1 MKEAVRMVMED
12 GKTQAHACHFFK
24 EKGIVLPQRTLS
36 MRIAEAKTEN
46 NIQIPSSSSFSPV
59 PSSTK
64 KSSLPKYSEI
74 DMEEAVSMV
83 QMGMTEREVIKFFK
97 QQEKPIPRGTLAE
110 RVIRERASLLTDG
123 TEKDMQMAVRLVM
136 GGQTQI
142 NVRRHF
148 ITLGKSISKSS
159 LSKQVAAAREAA
171 NIGEIRMN
179 PAEGILSS
187 EFPQPDVS
195 QVFLAQIALLEGPQ
209 TSLNLSSSES
219 ISSLQ
224 PLDPSVL
231 KDVNQAVVMAES
243 VETSEIPQSSLRKCV
258 NLARNPEKSAS
269 RSNYS
274 ARDMTEAVAWVMQG
288 ETPTNACSFFQKKGI
303 IIPKS
308 SLSKQ
313 VAAARKAA
321 KEG

>member
-1 MKEAVRMVMED
+1 MVMED

-159 LSKQVAAAREAA
+159 LSKQVAAAR
-171 NIGEIRMN
+171 
-179 PAEGILSS
+179 
-187 EFPQPDVS
+187 
-195 QVFLAQIALLEGPQ
+195 
-209 TSLNLSSSES
+209 
-219 ISSLQ
+219 
-224 PLDPSVL
+224 
-231 KDVNQAVVMAES
+231 
-243 VETSEIPQSSLRKCV
+243 
-258 NLARNPEKSAS
+258 
-269 RSNYS
+269 
-274 ARDMTEAVAWVMQG
+274 
-288 ETPTNACSFFQKKGI
+288 
-303 IIPKS
+303 
-308 SLSKQ
+308 
-313 VAAARKAA
+313 KAA